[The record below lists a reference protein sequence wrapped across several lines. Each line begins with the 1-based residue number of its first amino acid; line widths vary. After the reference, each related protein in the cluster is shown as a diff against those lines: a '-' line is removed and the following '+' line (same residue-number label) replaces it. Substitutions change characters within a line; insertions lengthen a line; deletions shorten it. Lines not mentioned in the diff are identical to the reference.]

1 MFILIKNTNF
11 GYNSFLVDSIY
22 VSNTIE
28 EAREKAFKII
38 KEQYIEDCMEECG
51 YIEGNEEPEIVNYE
65 DNDDESKAQFM
76 EKIFGSNGDKKES
89 LLLAENTEK
98 FENRMKF

>member
-65 DNDDESKAQFM
+65 DNDDESKAQIYYDYEEAYTIKTCSRVFVTIS
-76 EKIFGSNGDKKES
+76 KPKSD
-89 LLLAENTEK
+89 
-98 FENRMKF
+98 